1 MSTHSDRREGLGAAL
16 HSARALSSTMVCGRG
31 TAPGRGH
38 GCVDHRSALLSPCA
52 QSSALCTA
60 CVDGEPTDLGK
71 LWESV
76 ADDVFAIARIDL
88 VSWSSPSIDPHC
100 THRSVAVRGVYRLVG
115 RVYSTVYGCSEFRK
129 PQIRRPFHNTLGSIS
144 SPRETH
150 LLVSDWLL
158 RTAVPSIRVLVR
170 PRFPTSSSRRRRA
183 NPHEAHALEPTVAA
197 LPRHGGTPGSR
208 ACWRRDR
215 AIVRLPPSCYGHP
228 HRRRLLL
235 LLLLRRRLVAFGA
248 RTAFAPAA
256 FDGGAR
262 AARD

>member
-129 PQIRRPFHNTLGSIS
+129 RRSGSTYTIWVDFRSIS

-150 LLVSDWLL
+150 LLVLNWLL
-158 RTAVPSIRVLVR
+158 VL
-170 PRFPTSSSRRRRA
+170 P
-183 NPHEAHALEPTVAA
+183 
-197 LPRHGGTPGSR
+197 
-208 ACWRRDR
+208 C
-215 AIVRLPPSCYGHP
+215 
-228 HRRRLLL
+228 HR
-235 LLLLRRRLVAFGA
+235 
-248 RTAFAPAA
+248 
-256 FDGGAR
+256 
-262 AARD
+262 